1 MKSKLLVLMCL
12 GLAAFLVLPMP
23 GLSASRNLPGKIDR
37 KKRQV
42 AKKKR
47 HEGVLTQ
54 DITGYSVKIRAL
66 QGDIHGYASREQ
78 QLQGN
83 LDTKRAQ
90 VQRVQ
95 DQLQVA
101 QDRLARLRTQLRQ
114 ATDALA
120 ARLVDIYKADEPDV
134 LTVVL
139 QSDGFADLLDR
150 TAFLERISKQDQQIL
165 TRVRDLKRATKKQ
178 ADQLTALEKEKQDA
192 ADAILAQKKQVT
204 EARVQVVARQNDLA
218 DARSQRRT
226 VLASVQDSR
235 QHLEGNLKALQAE
248 EAKVQARIRAAS
260 QAQSGGGGA
269 TGGGGPIR
277 HGSGGLIW
285 PVNGPI
291 VSPFGMRWGR
301 LHAGVDIAVPSGTP
315 VHAAAS
321 GNVIIAGWVSGY
333 GNYVC
338 IAHGGPLSTCY
349 GHNTSLSVSV
359 GQSVK
364 QGDVISSSGCTG
376 HCFGPHVHFETRI
389 NGTPVDPMGYL

>member
-1 MKSKLLVLMCL
+1 MKRKLLVLM
-12 GLAAFLVLPMP
+12 AVAMATYLVLPMP
-23 GLSASRNLPGKIDR
+23 GISASRNLPGKIDR

-42 AKKKR
+42 AKKR
-47 HEGVLTQ
+47 RQEGVLTQ

-66 QGDIHGYASREQ
+66 QGDIRDYASREQ

-83 LDTKRAQ
+83 LDQRRAQ

-101 QDRLARLRTQLRQ
+101 QDRLAKLRAQLKQ

-120 ARLVDIYKADEPDV
+120 AQLVARYKDDEPDI
-134 LTVVL
+134 LTVIL
-139 QSDGFADLLDR
+139 ESDGFGDLLDR
-150 TAFLERISKQDQQIL
+150 TAYLDRISKQDQQIVA
-165 TRVRDLKRATKKQ
+165 RVRTLKAETKKQ
-178 ADQLTALEKEKQDA
+178 TTALGKLEEEKQDA
-192 ADAILAQKKQVT
+192 ANAILAQKKQVT
-204 EARVQVVARQNDLA
+204 QARVEVVARQNDLA
-218 DARSQRRT
+218 DARAQRRT
-226 VLASVQDSR
+226 VLASVQTDR
-235 QHLEGNLKALQAE
+235 HNLEGDLKELEAAQ
-248 EAKVQARIRAAS
+248 AKVQARIRAAQ
-260 QAQSGGGGA
+260 QAQGGGD
-269 TGGGGPIR
+269 GGGSGGPIK
-277 HGSGGLIW
+277 HGSGSLIW

-315 VHAAAS
+315 VHAAAA

-338 IAHGGPLSTCY
+338 IAHSGPLSTCY
-349 GHNTSLSVSV
+349 GHNSSLHVSV
-359 GQSVK
+359 GQHVG

-389 NGTPVDPMGYL
+389 NGSPVNPMGYL